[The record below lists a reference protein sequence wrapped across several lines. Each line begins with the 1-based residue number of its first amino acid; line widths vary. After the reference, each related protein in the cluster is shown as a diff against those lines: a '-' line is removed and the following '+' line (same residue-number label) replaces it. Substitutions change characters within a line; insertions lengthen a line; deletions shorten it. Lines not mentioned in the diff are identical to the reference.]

1 MFESFKDFIEQQQD
15 DELFEAYDNFLKTGD
30 DKKMMKR
37 LKELGLDMRDDMAT
51 GGRVDLQTGG
61 ITETRILPPEYIE
74 ALGKTYTADLTK
86 TAGTIYYYSAST
98 TTW

>member
-51 GGRVDLQTGG
+51 G
-61 ITETRILPPEYIE
+61 
-74 ALGKTYTADLTK
+74 
-86 TAGTIYYYSAST
+86 
-98 TTW
+98 